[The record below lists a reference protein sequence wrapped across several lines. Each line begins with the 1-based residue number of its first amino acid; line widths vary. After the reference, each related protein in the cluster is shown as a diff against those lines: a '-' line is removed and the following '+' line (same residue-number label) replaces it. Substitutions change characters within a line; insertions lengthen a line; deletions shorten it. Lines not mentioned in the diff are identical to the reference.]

1 MDCEQLEYILDLVS
15 SEEDIEVDFYA
26 YNGMPLGCIDSTTRV
41 WSTEKGLLIIDN
53 GQYTYFINIADLSH
67 VIVKNRNEEVYE
79 SINKVEQEILP
90 GKNWIVFNCSDDCD
104 GS

>member
-1 MDCEQLEYILDLVS
+1 MDCEQLEYILELVS

-53 GQYTYFINIADLSH
+53 GLYTFFINIADLSH
-67 VIVKNRNEEVYE
+67 VIFKNRDEEVYE
-79 SINKVEQEILP
+79 N
-90 GKNWIVFNCSDDCD
+90 
-104 GS
+104 

>member
-1 MDCEQLEYILDLVS
+1 MDCEQVKYILNMVS

-53 GQYTYFINIADLSH
+53 GLYTFFINIVDLSH

-79 SINKVEQEILP
+79 SINK
-90 GKNWIVFNCSDDCD
+90 F
-104 GS
+104 